1 MPWGDDEVNE
11 VNDEVNDEVKKFQGM
26 MKKTFSVARVF
37 FCLCNIFLSI
47 KYFYSIELRDFF
59 VIFENLFDYSFIF
72 T

>member
-37 FCLCNIFLSI
+37 FVYVTFFFQLNIFIQYNYVTFL
-47 KYFYSIELRDFF
+47 
-59 VIFENLFDYSFIF
+59 
-72 T
+72 